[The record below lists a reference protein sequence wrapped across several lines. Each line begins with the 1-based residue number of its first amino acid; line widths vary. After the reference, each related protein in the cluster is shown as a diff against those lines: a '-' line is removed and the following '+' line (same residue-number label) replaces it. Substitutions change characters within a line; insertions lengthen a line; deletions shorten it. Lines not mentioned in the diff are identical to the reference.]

1 MLLEPLSIARRPSTG
16 ELDIVIPATPSA
28 IPIVTEG
35 VIQFLQDTEWSQDEL
50 GWIELALREALA
62 NGIRHGCNG
71 DPSKHVECSVTCEPD
86 DLTIVVRDEGQGF
99 DLATVPDPIDETNLL
114 RANGR
119 GVFLIKQLMD
129 EVAYENGGRAVRMRL
144 RRDRSRLGGLH
155 PQL

>member
-35 VIQFLQDTEWSQDEL
+35 VIQFLQDTQWSQDEL

-62 NGIRHGCNG
+62 NGIRHGCKG
-71 DPSKHVECSVTCEPD
+71 DPSKHVECLVRCESG

-99 DLATVPDPIDETNLL
+99 DVSTVPDPIEEANLL
-114 RANGR
+114 RTSGR

-129 EVAYENGGRAVRMRL
+129 EVAYANGGREVRMRL
-144 RRDRSRLGGLH
+144 RSDRGRLLSF
-155 PQL
+155 QAR